1 MGRKLWIL
9 CLMNY
14 LIRMISRLYLTTP
27 LFWPSINIGQNHLLT
42 LFFRADCS
50 SAFSHMAIYPG
61 GIWREIWGWFE
72 LDNKGAL
79 CRTQAKQAKK
89 NRIINGLTVFF
100 GLFSGKLSAAGSG
113 MAAQARQEVFIKWSN
128 ITKPKSLTILLR
140 GGWIETIALFCTTEN
155 YSQIQQEVILK
166 TTH

>member
-1 MGRKLWIL
+1 
-9 CLMNY
+9 
-14 LIRMISRLYLTTP
+14 
-27 LFWPSINIGQNHLLT
+27 
-42 LFFRADCS
+42 
-50 SAFSHMAIYPG
+50 
-61 GIWREIWGWFE
+61 
-72 LDNKGAL
+72 
-79 CRTQAKQAKK
+79 
-89 NRIINGLTVFF
+89 
-100 GLFSGKLSAAGSG
+100 